1 MNPDE
6 VRSRLSSVEDP
17 DLGDDIVSLGL
28 VNAIDVDAE
37 TIRLSLALGAPY
49 APNESQIA
57 DRVRAALADTD
68 REIELTAAMPPGLH
82 TDEEVLPN
90 IQNIIAVASGKGGVG
105 KSTVSVNL
113 AAGLAKRGARV
124 GLFDTDIYG
133 PNVPRMVDSE
143 DAPEATDDKTLIPPE
158 QYGLKLMSMDFL
170 VGPDDPVI
178 WRGPMVHK
186 MLTQLVEGEG
196 GVSTGEFGQLLVV
209 DVRCVRR
216 WWLRRGETG
225 CRCLLT
231 TRTACEGDHG
241 ECAGSGEHVS
251 SVHVCTFFTE
261 DMGFLNVHIGIS
273 SSSSGQESTDS
284 RIRPSC
290 LIQRSPTETLDSRFR
305 PRHST
310 ELTET
315 LESTVPDRDAFS
327 VDRQSASMGADE
339 LAWKTNERDV
349 VYSCPGFDI
358 INERVTLPNGVE
370 TDYDHLHDVPAVVV
384 IPLTPDGEVVVIEEW
399 RQSVKRVHRGFPAGS
414 LEPGDDD
421 LATAARRELEEE
433 TGYVAE
439 SITYLDEFEPANGV
453 MDARFTYVLAEGCRP
468 EGEQDLDHNES
479 IRVDITTMERLEARL
494 REGTLDDGRTALGLL
509 LYQFSRND
517 T

>member
-17 DLGDDIVSLGL
+17 DLDDNIISLGL
-28 VNAIDVDAE
+28 VNAVDVDAE

-170 VGPDDPVI
+170 VGPDDLVI

-186 MLTQLVEGEG
+186 MLTQLVEDVEW
-196 GVSTGEFGQLLVV
+196 GQLDYLVV
-209 DVRCVRR
+209 DLPPGTGDTQLTVLQTLPLTGAVIVTTPQEVAIDDAVKGLRMFGEHETPVLGIVENMSSFRCPDCGGSHDIFGSGGGKEFADEENLPFLGAIPLDPAIRAGGDGGEPIVRSDGETATAFQAMTKRVANNIGIVRR
-216 WWLRRGETG
+216 QQANTHAK
-225 CRCLLT
+225 T
-231 TRTACEGDHG
+231 T
-241 ECAGSGEHVS
+241 
-251 SVHVCTFFTE
+251 
-261 DMGFLNVHIGIS
+261 
-273 SSSSGQESTDS
+273 
-284 RIRPSC
+284 
-290 LIQRSPTETLDSRFR
+290 
-305 PRHST
+305 
-310 ELTET
+310 
-315 LESTVPDRDAFS
+315 
-327 VDRQSASMGADE
+327 
-339 LAWKTNERDV
+339 
-349 VYSCPGFDI
+349 
-358 INERVTLPNGVE
+358 
-370 TDYDHLHDVPAVVV
+370 
-384 IPLTPDGEVVVIEEW
+384 
-399 RQSVKRVHRGFPAGS
+399 
-414 LEPGDDD
+414 
-421 LATAARRELEEE
+421 
-433 TGYVAE
+433 
-439 SITYLDEFEPANGV
+439 
-453 MDARFTYVLAEGCRP
+453 P
-468 EGEQDLDHNES
+468 EQ
-479 IRVDITTMERLEARL
+479 
-494 REGTLDDGRTALGLL
+494 
-509 LYQFSRND
+509 
-517 T
+517 